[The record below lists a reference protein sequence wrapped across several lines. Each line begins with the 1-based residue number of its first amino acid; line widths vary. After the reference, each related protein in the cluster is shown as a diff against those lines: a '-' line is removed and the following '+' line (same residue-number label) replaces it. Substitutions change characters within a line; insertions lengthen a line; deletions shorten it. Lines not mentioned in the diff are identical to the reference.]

1 MSEPR
6 SWVTVGSA
14 PRVVRIQALAFHDAA
29 GQIQHMHHAITLEGA
44 EARSYD
50 AMLEDATTHAREMGV
65 DLRRLKVLHV
75 TTPFDPRVPHKVDV
89 KKGVLVA
96 VKAPSPGEARKRA
109 ARPARRPARQAKRR

>member
-1 MSEPR
+1 MSEPQ

-14 PRVVRIQALAFHDAA
+14 PRVIRMQVLAFHDAA

-50 AMLEDATTHAREMGV
+50 AMLEDARTHARDMGV

-75 TTPFDPRVPHKVDV
+75 TTPFDLSVAHKVDV
-89 KKGVLVA
+89 KKGVLLP
-96 VKAPSPGEARKRA
+96 VKTPRPGAAPQRA
-109 ARPARRPARQAKRR
+109 ARPARRPAGTAKRR